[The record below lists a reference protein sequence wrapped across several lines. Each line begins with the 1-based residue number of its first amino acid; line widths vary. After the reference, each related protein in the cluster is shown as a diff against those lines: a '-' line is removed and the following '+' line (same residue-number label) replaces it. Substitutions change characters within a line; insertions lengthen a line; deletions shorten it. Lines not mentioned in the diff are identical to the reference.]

1 MRNAHLH
8 DMHKQT
14 RQPMQMSSRDVER
27 LREAKQALENPSLAA
42 RITNVIGAPLEK
54 GFEMLPEK
62 WTQVVADA
70 TQKALQAALSLAL
83 DTMDNRVGQQSD
95 DMLHKIFVVATGAG
109 GGAFG
114 LPALVVELPIST
126 TIMLRSIA
134 DIAQSQG
141 EDLTKIEARLACLE
155 VFALGG
161 RSRKDDA
168 SETGYFAVR
177 AALAKAV
184 SEAAEYIVERGLA
197 KEGAP
202 PLVRLIIQL
211 SERFGIQVS
220 EKVATQVVPVIGA
233 AGGAIVNYVFIEHFQ
248 SMARGHFTVRQLE
261 RQYGA
266 DTVRKVYDSLKLKP

>member
-1 MRNAHLH
+1 
-8 DMHKQT
+8 
-14 RQPMQMSSRDVER
+14 MQMSSRDVER